1 MDLVSVNVGQK
12 TETLVNIAIEL
23 YKEDVISI
31 SKASEMADVTT
42 IEFKEIL
49 GKRGIIREIE
59 ARSGVE
65 MDRKLKKYL

>member
-31 SKASEMADVTT
+31 SKAYEMADVTT
-42 IEFKEIL
+42 IEFKEIF
-49 GKRGIIREIE
+49 GKLGIIREIE